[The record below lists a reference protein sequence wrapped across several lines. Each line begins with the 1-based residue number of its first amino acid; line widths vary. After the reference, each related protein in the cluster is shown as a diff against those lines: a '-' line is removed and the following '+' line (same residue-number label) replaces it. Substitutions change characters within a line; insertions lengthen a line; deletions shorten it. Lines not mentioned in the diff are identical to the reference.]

1 MKLMVCG
8 SRTVTNTAWVFGQI
22 DKVISENNFTDI
34 SIIEGEAR
42 GVDSISAL
50 WARRHGCEVLKYPAD
65 WNTLGKKAGFIRNE
79 QMVKDC
85 DFCLAL
91 WDGESHGT
99 KNSIDHCKRYRKPY
113 KVVIYGD

>member
-8 SRTVTNTAWVFGQI
+8 SRTVVDVAWIFNQI
-22 DKVISENNFTDI
+22 DKVISENNFTDV

-65 WNTLGKKAGFIRNE
+65 WTLHRRKAGFIT
-79 QMVKDC
+79 
-85 DFCLAL
+85 F
-91 WDGESHGT
+91 
-99 KNSIDHCKRYRKPY
+99 
-113 KVVIYGD
+113 